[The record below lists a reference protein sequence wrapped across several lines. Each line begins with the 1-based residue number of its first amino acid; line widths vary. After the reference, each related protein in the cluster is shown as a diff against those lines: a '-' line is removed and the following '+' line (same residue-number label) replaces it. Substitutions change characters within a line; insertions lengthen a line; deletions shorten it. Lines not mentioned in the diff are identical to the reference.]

1 MVHRIT
7 TRELVHAQT
16 ALFVAIAL
24 QAVVG
29 LMNDRLLIGHYLVM
43 PTEIVLALLIAFT
56 VNAETA
62 HRRGLHHTFA
72 LALLGLISF
81 ANITSLVLVLERL
94 AVGHAAVTGL
104 ELLTSAIAIF
114 MTNIIVFALW
124 YWEIDS
130 PGLTRRRWSSSDKD
144 FQFSQQDMLKEFPHW
159 QPAFVDYLYLSLT
172 NAINFAPA
180 DAKPLTHSAKLLMGV
195 QALVSVF
202 TLALVVARS
211 VSVLGT

>member
-1 MVHRIT
+1 MIHRIT
-7 TRELVHAQT
+7 RSELVHAQA

-29 LMNDRLLIGHYLVM
+29 LLTDRLLIGRYIVM

-62 HRRGLHHTFA
+62 HRRGLHHTAA

-81 ANITSLVLVLERL
+81 ANLTSLLLVLERL
-94 AVGHAAVTGL
+94 AVGHAAVTGFD
-104 ELLTSAIAIF
+104 LLLSAMAIF

-130 PGLTRRRWSSSDKD
+130 PGLTRRRWSNS
-144 FQFSQQDMLKEFPHW
+144 P
-159 QPAFVDYLYLSLT
+159 
-172 NAINFAPA
+172 
-180 DAKPLTHSAKLLMGV
+180 G
-195 QALVSVF
+195 
-202 TLALVVARS
+202 
-211 VSVLGT
+211 